1 MPTTTRHK
9 FVHLHGPHRRCI
21 IITILYH
28 DTVHTTYVSKGAC
41 LCGPVLSFFK
51 SKAMFT
57 STDDF
62 KELVVKQL
70 KQLRP
75 FTAPDTLTDLYHINN
90 TVHMTCVSKGACQ
103 CGPAKRCTHNVFEHL
118 WRQAMHLG
126 RRKSQDRTHNRQL
139 CHMSCAR
146 P

>member
-1 MPTTTRHK
+1 MEELSL
-9 FVHLHGPHRRCI
+9 HLIRLRSTASGK
-21 IITILYH
+21 TYTLTYMYYNLNV
-28 DTVHTTYVSKGAC
+28 VHTTYVSKGAC

-75 FTAPDTLTDLYHINN
+75 FMAPDTRTDLYYIND

-103 CGPAKRCTHNVFEHL
+103 CGPAKLCTHNVFEHL

-126 RRKSQDRTHNRQL
+126 R
-139 CHMSCAR
+139 
-146 P
+146 